1 VHIEGIIVK
10 IKNYISDGDLLMELL
25 KNRILKDGRVKN
37 NQIIKVDGFLNHQID
52 IELLNEIGK
61 EFKSLF
67 EDNEITKVIT
77 IEASGIALAC
87 AVAMHFNV
95 PVVFAKKSES
105 KNIDGEIYTT
115 TVTSFTRGRD
125 YTVILEKR
133 YLTSDDKILI
143 IDDIL
148 ATGKAQQGLLDIS
161 RQAGA
166 KVAGIGVAIEKG
178 FQGGGDKLRS
188 EGYNVKSLA
197 IIDSMENNTV
207 IFRN

>member
-1 VHIEGIIVK
+1 
-10 IKNYISDGDLLMELL
+10 MELL